1 MDKLPLNPRG
11 GGHLQ
16 ETKKEAAKLPE
27 YPNIPIADLAPY
39 ERNART
45 HSDEQ
50 IEKIKNSINEFGFVA
65 PVIIDENNMI
75 LAGHGRVEAAKDAGL
90 NEVPYRR
97 ITNLN
102 EDQKKAYILADNKL
116 SDMAG
121 WDEEMLREELASISL
136 DMADFGFDEIIEEH
150 IELTEDDF
158 DETED
163 KVEAVAKTG
172 ELYQLGDHRLLCGD
186 STSEEDVWHLMKDEE
201 ADLVVTDPPYN
212 VNVSNSEGL
221 TIEND
226 NMDEVAFVDFLD
238 EAFANMARHLK
249 EGGAFYV
256 WHATNSVVAFKTTLE
271 GNGLIV
277 KQELVWNKSQ
287 LVMGRQDYQWKH
299 EPCFYGWKPGAAHY
313 FTDKRT
319 YTTVINEKPI
329 EIDKLTRED
338 AIKMLKKV
346 YALENTVLN
355 YDKPKHNDLH
365 PTMKP
370 LDLIGHQIKNS
381 SRPGEIVL
389 DLFGG
394 SGSTLMA
401 CEQLGRKC
409 RMMEYDPH
417 YVDVIIARWEKMTG
431 KKAVRL

>member
-1 MDKLPLNPRG
+1 M
-11 GGHLQ
+11 
-16 ETKKEAAKLPE
+16 
-27 YPNIPIADLAPY
+27 PIAELTPY

-50 IEKIKNSINEFGFVA
+50 IEKIKNSIKEFGFVS

-75 LAGHGRVEAAKDAGL
+75 LAGHGRVEAARDAGL
-90 NEVPYRR
+90 VEVPYRR

-136 DMADFGFDEIIEEH
+136 DMTDFGFDEIIDEPT
-150 IELTEDDF
+150 ELVEDDF

-163 KVEAVAKTG
+163 EVEAVAKTG
-172 ELYQLGDHRLLCGD
+172 ELYQLGEHRLLCGD
-186 STSEEDVWHLMKDEE
+186 STSEEDVWHLMGEEE

-212 VNVSNSEGL
+212 VNVSNSDGL

-226 NMDEVAFVDFLD
+226 NMGEAAFVDFLD
-238 EAFANMARHLK
+238 DAFANMARHLK

-271 GNGLIV
+271 GNGLEV
-277 KQELVWNKSQ
+277 KQELVWNKNQ
-287 LVMGRQDYQWKH
+287 LVLGRQDYQWKH

-313 FTDKRT
+313 FLNNRS
-319 YTTVINEKPI
+319 YTTVINDKPI
-329 EIDKLTRED
+329 DLDKLSREE
-338 AIKMLKKV
+338 AVKMLKQV

-431 KKAVRL
+431 RKAVKL

>member
-1 MDKLPLNPRG
+1 
-11 GGHLQ
+11 
-16 ETKKEAAKLPE
+16 
-27 YPNIPIADLAPY
+27 
-39 ERNART
+39 
-45 HSDEQ
+45 
-50 IEKIKNSINEFGFVA
+50 
-65 PVIIDENNMI
+65 MI
-75 LAGHGRVEAAKDAGL
+75 LAGHGRVEAAKEVGL
-90 NEVPYRR
+90 TEVPYRQ

-121 WDEEMLREELASISL
+121 WDEEMLREELAAISL
-136 DMADFGFDEIIEEH
+136 DMTEFGFDEIIEENT
-150 IELTEDDF
+150 ELVEDDF
-158 DETED
+158 DEAED

-186 STSEEDVWHLMKDEE
+186 STSEEDVWHLMGEE
-201 ADLVVTDPPYN
+201 LADLVVTDPPYN
-212 VNVSNSEGL
+212 VNVSNSDGL

-238 EAFANMARHLK
+238 EAFANMSRHLK

-271 GNGLIV
+271 NNGLEV
-277 KQELVWNKSQ
+277 KQELIWNKNQ
-287 LVMGRQDYQWKH
+287 LIMGRQDYQWKH
-299 EPCFYGWKPGAAHY
+299 EPCFYGWKSGAAHY
-313 FTDKRT
+313 FIDKRNN
-319 YTTVINEKPI
+319 TTVINDKPL
-329 EIDKLTRED
+329 ELDKLTREE
-338 AIKMLKKV
+338 AIKILKKT
-346 YALENTVLN
+346 YALETTVLN

-381 SRPGEIVL
+381 SKPHEIVL

-394 SGSTLMA
+394 SGSTMMA

-409 RMMEYDPH
+409 RMMEFDPH

-431 KKAVRL
+431 KKAVKI

>member
-1 MDKLPLNPRG
+1 
-11 GGHLQ
+11 
-16 ETKKEAAKLPE
+16 
-27 YPNIPIADLAPY
+27 
-39 ERNART
+39 
-45 HSDEQ
+45 
-50 IEKIKNSINEFGFVA
+50 
-65 PVIIDENNMI
+65 MI
-75 LAGHGRVEAAKDAGL
+75 LAGHGRVEAAKEVGL
-90 NEVPYRR
+90 TEVPYRQ

-121 WDEEMLREELASISL
+121 WDEEMLREELAAISL
-136 DMADFGFDEIIEEH
+136 DMTEFGFDEIIEENT
-150 IELTEDDF
+150 ELVEDDF
-158 DETED
+158 DEAED

-186 STSEEDVWHLMKDEE
+186 STSEEDVWHLMGEE
-201 ADLVVTDPPYN
+201 LADLVVTDPPYN
-212 VNVSNSEGL
+212 VNVSNSDGL

-238 EAFANMARHLK
+238 EAFANMSRHLK

-271 GNGLIV
+271 SNGLEV
-277 KQELVWNKSQ
+277 KQELIWNKNQ
-287 LVMGRQDYQWKH
+287 LIMGRQDYQWKH
-299 EPCFYGWKPGAAHY
+299 EPCFYGWKTGAAHY
-313 FTDKRT
+313 FIDKRNN
-319 YTTVINEKPI
+319 TTVINDKPL
-329 EIDKLTRED
+329 ELDKLTREE
-338 AIKMLKKV
+338 AIKILKKT
-346 YALENTVLN
+346 YALETTVLN

-381 SRPGEIVL
+381 SKPHEIVL

-394 SGSTLMA
+394 SGSTMMA

-409 RMMEYDPH
+409 RMMEFDPH

-431 KKAVRL
+431 KKAVKI

>member
-1 MDKLPLNPRG
+1 M
-11 GGHLQ
+11 
-16 ETKKEAAKLPE
+16 T
-27 YPNIPIADLAPY
+27 PY

-50 IEKIKNSINEFGFVA
+50 IEKIKNSIKEFGFVS
-65 PVIIDENNMI
+65 PVIVDENNMI
-75 LAGHGRVEAAKDAGL
+75 LAGHGRVQAAKEAGL
-90 NEVPYRR
+90 TEVPCRQ

-136 DMADFGFDEIIEEH
+136 DMTDFGFDEIIEEPT
-150 IELTEDDF
+150 ELVEDDF

-172 ELYQLGDHRLLCGD
+172 ELYQLGEHRLLCGD
-186 STSEEDVWHLMKDEE
+186 STSEEDVWHLMGEEE

-212 VNVSNSEGL
+212 VAVQGGFRGNPTRTDGL
-221 TIEND
+221 RIEND
-226 NMDEVAFVDFLD
+226 NMPEEDFMDFL
-238 EAFANMARHLK
+238 ESAFYNASHHLK

-256 WHATNSVVAFKTTLE
+256 WHATNAVTQFKVALE
-271 GNGLIV
+271 NNNLQV
-277 KQELVWNKSQ
+277 KQELIWNKSHFV
-287 LVMGRQDYQWKH
+287 LGRQDYQWKH
-299 EPCFYGWKPGAAHY
+299 EPCFYGWKSGASHY
-313 FTDKRT
+313 FINDRT
-319 YTTVINEKPI
+319 QT
-329 EIDKLTRED
+329 
-338 AIKMLKKV
+338 
-346 YALENTVLN
+346 TVLN
-355 YDKPKHNDLH
+355 YDLPKRNDLH

-370 LDLIGHQIKNS
+370 LDLIGYQIKNS

-417 YVDVIIARWEKMTG
+417 YVDVMIARWEKMTG
-431 KKAVRL
+431 KKAVKL

>member
-1 MDKLPLNPRG
+1 M
-11 GGHLQ
+11 
-16 ETKKEAAKLPE
+16 KKGAIKSPKYPE
-27 YPNIPIADLAPY
+27 IAIAELTPY

-50 IEKIKNSINEFGFVA
+50 IEKIKNSIREFGFIS

-75 LAGHGRVEAAKDAGL
+75 LAGHGRVQAAKEMGMT
-90 NEVPYRR
+90 EVPCRQ
-97 ITNLN
+97 ITNLSY
-102 EDQKKAYILADNKL
+102 DQKRAYILADNKL

-121 WDEEMLREELASISL
+121 WDEEMLRQELAAITL
-136 DMADFGFDEIIEEH
+136 DMADFGFDDIIDEPT
-150 IELTEDDF
+150 ELVEDDF

-172 ELYQLGDHRLLCGD
+172 ELYQLGEHRLLCGD
-186 STSEEDVWHLMKDEE
+186 STNEEDVWHLMGEE
-201 ADLVVTDPPYN
+201 LADLVVTDPPYN
-212 VNVSNSEGL
+212 VNVSNSDGL

-226 NMDEVAFVDFLD
+226 NMDEAAFVDFLD
-238 EAFANMARHLK
+238 EAFANMSRHLK

-271 GNGLIV
+271 GNGLEV
-277 KQELVWNKSQ
+277 KQELVWNKNQ

-313 FTDKRT
+313 FTDNRT
-319 YTTVINEKPI
+319 YTTVINDKPL
-329 EIDKLTRED
+329 EIDKLTREE
-338 AIKMLKKV
+338 AIKALKKV
-346 YALENTVLN
+346 YALENTILN

-370 LDLIGHQIKNS
+370 LDLMGHQIKNS

-409 RMMEYDPH
+409 RVMEYDPH

-431 KKAVRL
+431 KKAIKL

>member
-1 MDKLPLNPRG
+1 MKNEPVNL
-11 GGHLQ
+11 GHLK
-16 ETKKEAAKLPE
+16 ENKKEAAKLPE
-27 YPNIPIADLAPY
+27 YPRIAIAELSPY

-50 IEKIKNSINEFGFVA
+50 IEKIKNSINEFGFVS

-90 NEVPYRR
+90 TEVPYRR

-102 EDQKKAYILADNKL
+102 DDQKKAYILADNKL

-121 WDEEMLREELASISL
+121 WDEELLREELASISL
-136 DMADFGFDEIIEEH
+136 DMADFGFDDIIEENT
-150 IELTEDDF
+150 ELVEDDF

-163 KVEAVAKTG
+163 KVEAVAKIG
-172 ELYQLGDHRLLCGD
+172 ELYQLGEHRLLCGD

-212 VNVSNSEGL
+212 VNVSNSDGL
-221 TIEND
+221 KIEND

-238 EAFANMARHLK
+238 SAFANMAHHLK
-249 EGGAFYV
+249 EGGVFYV
-256 WHATNSVVAFKTTLE
+256 WHGANGTVAFITTLE
-271 GNGLIV
+271 GNGLEVRQQPI
-277 KQELVWNKSQ
+277 WNKNQ
-287 LVMGRQDYQWKH
+287 LVLGRQDYQWKH
-299 EPCFYGWKPGAAHY
+299 EPCLYGWKGGAAHF
-313 FTDKRT
+313 FTSNRS
-319 YTTVINEKPI
+319 YTTVINDKPLDLEKLSKQEAVTI
-329 EIDKLTRED
+329 
-338 AIKMLKKV
+338 LKRV
-346 YALENTVLN
+346 FALENTVLN
-355 YDKPKHNDLH
+355 YDNPKHNDLH

-431 KKAVRL
+431 KKAVKL

>member
-1 MDKLPLNPRG
+1 
-11 GGHLQ
+11 
-16 ETKKEAAKLPE
+16 
-27 YPNIPIADLAPY
+27 
-39 ERNART
+39 
-45 HSDEQ
+45 
-50 IEKIKNSINEFGFVA
+50 
-65 PVIIDENNMI
+65 MI
-75 LAGHGRVEAAKDAGL
+75 LAGHGRVEAARDAGL

-136 DMADFGFDEIIEEH
+136 DMADFGFDEIIEEN

-163 KVEAVAKTG
+163 KVGDVAKTG

-212 VNVSNSEGL
+212 VNISNSQGL

-226 NMDEVAFVDFLD
+226 NMDEIAFVDFLD
-238 EAFANMARHLK
+238 EAFANMNRHLK
-249 EGGAFYV
+249 AGGVFYIWYAIMKAHLFMSALDKNDIEARQV
-256 WHATNSVVAFKTTLE
+256 
-271 GNGLIV
+271 LI
-277 KQELVWNKSQ
+277 WNKNA

-431 KKAVRL
+431 KKAVKL

>member
-1 MDKLPLNPRG
+1 M
-11 GGHLQ
+11 
-16 ETKKEAAKLPE
+16 
-27 YPNIPIADLAPY
+27 
-39 ERNART
+39 
-45 HSDEQ
+45 
-50 IEKIKNSINEFGFVA
+50 A
-65 PVIIDENNMI
+65 PVVIDENNMI
-75 LAGHGRVEAAKDAGL
+75 LAGHGRVQAAKEMGL
-90 NEVPYRR
+90 TEVPCRQ

-121 WDEEMLREELASISL
+121 WDEEMLRQELASISL
-136 DMADFGFDEIIEEH
+136 DMADFGFDEIIEEN
-150 IELTEDDF
+150 IELLEDDF
-158 DETED
+158 SERED

-172 ELYQLGDHRLLCGD
+172 ELYQLGEHRLLCGD
-186 STSEEDVWHLMKDEE
+186 STSEEDVWHLMSGEL

-212 VNVSNSEGL
+212 VNVSNSDGL
-221 TIEND
+221 KIEND
-226 NMDEVAFVDFLD
+226 DMDEVAFVEFLD
-238 EAFANMARHLK
+238 EAFYNMSRHLK

-271 GNGLIV
+271 GNGLEV
-277 KQELVWNKSQ
+277 KQELVWNKNQ
-287 LVMGRQDYQWKH
+287 LVLGRQDYQWKH
-299 EPCFYGWKPGAAHY
+299 EPCFYGWKTGAAHY
-313 FTDKRT
+313 FISNRSH
-319 YTTVINEKPI
+319 TTVIDDKPI
-329 EIDKLTRED
+329 NFEKLDREE
-338 AIKMLKKV
+338 AIKMLKKA
-346 YALENTVLN
+346 YATETTILN

-381 SRPGEIVL
+381 SRPGEVVL

-409 RMMEYDPH
+409 YMMEYDPH

-431 KKAVRL
+431 KKAEKL